1 MYTNNFNL
9 EKKKSIN
16 FKFGYFPILIYR
28 GLLLKE
34 IKPV

>member
-1 MYTNNFNL
+1 MYTNNYYL

-28 GLLLKE
+28 GLPLKE
-34 IKPV
+34 IKTV